1 MKNKLKYKPS
11 ENEYMSL
18 REELIQRTSNIN
30 SQASSA
36 IVAIISAWAAG
47 FSIWISVLSKDA
59 FAENLILKMDM
70 KFFMSMVFVVPI
82 YFFIPLA
89 VKSGENLVQIASIS
103 AYIRVFYEYSARKY
117 TTKWNLLSF
126 LTIKIYINAHKY
138 FDVCGK
144 EEICV

>member
-59 FAENLILKMDM
+59 FAENLI
-70 KFFMSMVFVVPI
+70 
-82 YFFIPLA
+82 
-89 VKSGENLVQIASIS
+89 
-103 AYIRVFYEYSARKY
+103 
-117 TTKWNLLSF
+117 
-126 LTIKIYINAHKY
+126 
-138 FDVCGK
+138 
-144 EEICV
+144 

>member
-1 MKNKLKYKPS
+1 
-11 ENEYMSL
+11 MSL

-103 AYIRVFYEYSARKY
+103 
-117 TTKWNLLSF
+117 
-126 LTIKIYINAHKY
+126 
-138 FDVCGK
+138 
-144 EEICV
+144 